1 MTPVES
7 TARRA
12 VPSGRPGPGEY
23 ADAQAADIDELP
35 GDDVVGVL
43 ERTREEVRRA
53 FGRFEDAAV
62 AGVRYA
68 PGKWTI
74 KDILQHLVDD
84 ERSYAVR
91 ALAIARGDER
101 PQPGFDE
108 NLWARHA
115 RAEERPV
122 AALLA
127 EYEAVRA
134 STLAMFAS
142 LPAKAWERRGV
153 SNGDPV
159 TVRGLGFQIA
169 GHEWHH
175 VRIVRERYLPL
186 LGEIRG

>member
-1 MTPVES
+1 MTAANAAFRPPG
-7 TARRA
+7 
-12 VPSGRPGPGEY
+12 PSGRPGRDEY
-23 ADAQAADIDELP
+23 AEAQAADIDELQ

-43 ERTREEVRRA
+43 ERTRDEVRLA
-53 FGRFEDAAV
+53 FGRLEDGII

-68 PGKWTI
+68 PDKWTI
-74 KDILQHLVDD
+74 KDILQHLIDD

-91 ALAIARGDER
+91 VLSIARADER
-101 PQPGFDE
+101 SHPGFDE
-108 NLWARHA
+108 NLWAHHA
-115 RAEERPV
+115 RAEERPL

-142 LPAKAWERRGV
+142 FPADAWGRRGV

-175 VRIVRERYLPL
+175 VRILRERYLPL
-186 LGEIRG
+186 LEDARG